1 MAGNSTCPS
10 QHPPEHLS
18 VAVHV
23 VPNSLALNPVGRPI
37 VPVSTAC
44 IVSWARH
51 MPALTT
57 LTPRDRGNKG
67 LHLEMLSGRKT
78 GLKAACVQKIRS
90 CCHASCNT
98 ARASR
103 ARDARRKER
112 RILLPTRNES
122 GFIHFLFFCHRQ
134 LPTSEME
141 EGADL
146 GTMTMREIDLFE
158 NRLQLKTLQ
167 EGLKHKVASIDQT
180 PSLVHGNE
188 ACQHAAGENE
198 ERGQGA
204 AVLTMRVVCRRGG
217 RRGG

>member
-1 MAGNSTCPS
+1 
-10 QHPPEHLS
+10 
-18 VAVHV
+18 
-23 VPNSLALNPVGRPI
+23 
-37 VPVSTAC
+37 
-44 IVSWARH
+44 

-78 GLKAACVQKIRS
+78 GLKAACVPKIRS

-112 RILLPTRNES
+112 RILLPSRQGEES
-122 GFIHFLFFCHRQ
+122 AAGHNLLFFVHRQ

-188 ACQHAAGENE
+188 GCQHAAGEKE

>member
-78 GLKAACVQKIRS
+78 GLKAVCVQKIRP

-98 ARASR
+98 VRASK
-103 ARDARRKER
+103 ARDARRNER
-112 RILLPTRNES
+112 RIHLPTGMS
-122 GFIHFLFFCHRQ
+122 LVHSLSFFCHRR
-134 LPTSEME
+134 LTTSEME

>member
-1 MAGNSTCPS
+1 
-10 QHPPEHLS
+10 
-18 VAVHV
+18 
-23 VPNSLALNPVGRPI
+23 
-37 VPVSTAC
+37 
-44 IVSWARH
+44 